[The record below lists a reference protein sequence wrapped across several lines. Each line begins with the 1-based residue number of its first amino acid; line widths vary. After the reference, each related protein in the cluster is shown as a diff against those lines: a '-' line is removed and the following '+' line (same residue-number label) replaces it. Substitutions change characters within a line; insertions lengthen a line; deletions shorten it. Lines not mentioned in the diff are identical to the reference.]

1 MTKTQDLIID
11 LVLNEHNTYTLEIN
25 ESEQEW
31 NLNMKMLRDWG
42 NNL

>member
-11 LVLNEHNTYTLEIN
+11 LVLNEHNIDTLDTN
-25 ESEQEW
+25 ESEKEW
-31 NLNMKMLRDWG
+31 NINMKMLRDWG